1 MPAWF
6 SSGDRVL
13 ITEALS
19 PVGRYRL
26 IALAPDG
33 SGTQSQLADGCC
45 AQMTPDGSRLLFA
58 LEERGTLRL
67 RAARRT
73 RRQWPGGNS
82 AEDIRQRSE
91 PKVCCFDRF
100 ALAPSG
106 RLLAYVDVNESG
118 TRTATNEISRWR
130 RAVAYRDSRW
140 TGRHLGIALV
150 AEDERTAV
158 SENWRQSDSR
168 AALVGS
174 RERWALGNG
183 RQRGAAL
190 RRPPCRR
197 PWRLRRLTGR
207 PHAVSGPSSA
217 RKDGSA
223 RRCNVTS

>member
-1 MPAWF
+1 MRLSRDSLDADSALQLAAEADWVSASAGPTMVFAATHSAGNAF
-6 SSGDRVL
+6 ELVAVNRAGRDVRVL
-13 ITEALS
+13 KPS
-19 PVGRYRL
+19 
-26 IALAPDG
+26 API
-33 SGTQSQLADGCC
+33 
-45 AQMTPDGSRLLFA
+45 M
-58 LEERGTLRL
+58 
-67 RAARRT
+67 
-73 RRQWPGGNS
+73 S
-82 AEDIRQRSE
+82 A
-91 PKVCCFDRF
+91 
-100 ALAPSG
+100 
-106 RLLAYVDVNESG
+106 
-118 TRTATNEISRWR
+118 THEISRWR

-217 RKDGSA
+217 REDGSA
-223 RRCNVTS
+223 HDATLRPDPELDCRARPPALSSGLSSSLRPIATRP